1 MTYNHWDSYPEWL
14 GQEFVDR
21 IKSHTDAELI
31 TAYNNMNMV
40 DEDGEY
46 GFPKFKERIMDGPM
60 NLEKRTEEDVENSYD
75 IEYTYIYDIWTRT
88 LIAHWNDEKWIEKLQ
103 EQLNLL
109 TPDRC
114 AERLKDAEKLFEQQ
128 NYKYIQ
134 WHRLIHD
141 THGWITEEDYN
152 SQTLPERMQVHK
164 GNVGYEIPYYY
175 IKTPKEFIQRIDDIA
190 WDKYEI
196 EEVFD
201 IPTDELVEDTVAE
214 YTDITGD
221 DIDRLDEET
230 IRDSITDNYMRELQD
245 YLDKV
250 KEQERAK

>member
-1 MTYNHWDSYPEWL
+1 
-14 GQEFVDR
+14 
-21 IKSHTDAELI
+21 
-31 TAYNNMNMV
+31 
-40 DEDGEY
+40 
-46 GFPKFKERIMDGPM
+46 
-60 NLEKRTEEDVENSYD
+60 
-75 IEYTYIYDIWTRT
+75 
-88 LIAHWNDEKWIEKLQ
+88 
-103 EQLNLL
+103 
-109 TPDRC
+109 
-114 AERLKDAEKLFEQQ
+114 
-128 NYKYIQ
+128 
-134 WHRLIHD
+134 
-141 THGWITEEDYN
+141 
-152 SQTLPERMQVHK
+152 MQVHK
-164 GNVGYEIPYYY
+164 GKIGYEIPYYY